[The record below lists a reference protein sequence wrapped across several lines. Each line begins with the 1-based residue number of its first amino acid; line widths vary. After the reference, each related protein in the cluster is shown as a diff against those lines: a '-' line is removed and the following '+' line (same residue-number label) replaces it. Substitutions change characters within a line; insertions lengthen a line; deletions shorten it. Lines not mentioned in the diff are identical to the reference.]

1 MSSRDAIVV
10 LRDVS
15 KTYRAGAVIVKALS
29 SISLDIYRGEIAC
42 IVGPSGSGKTTLL
55 NIISGLDSPDSGI
68 VVVDGVDITKLS
80 ESKLAEFRL
89 RKIGFVFQALNLIPT
104 LTALENVELPLALL
118 GIPGRER
125 RERALEALKMVGLED
140 KAYRKPDELSG
151 GQQQRVAIA
160 RALATNPSIVL
171 MDEPT
176 AHIDSETGKAL
187 MNLVEKLNSK
197 LGQTF
202 IIATHDPIVMDYCGR
217 AIRVR
222 DGKIVSIEKRR

>member
-15 KTYRAGAVIVKALS
+15 KTYRTRAVVVKALS
-29 SISLDIYRGEIAC
+29 NISLDIYRGEITC

-55 NIISGLDSPDSGI
+55 NIIGGIDRPDSGV

-89 RKIGFVFQALNLIPT
+89 RRIGFVFQAINLIPA
-104 LTALENVELPLALL
+104 LTAVENVELPLALL
-118 GIPGRER
+118 GVSSRER
-125 RERALEALKMVGLED
+125 RERALEALRMVGLED
-140 KAYRKPDELSG
+140 VAYRKPDELSG

-160 RALATNPSIVL
+160 RALVTNPSIVL

-176 AHIDSETGKAL
+176 AHIDSETGSAL
-187 MNLVEKLNSK
+187 MKLVERLNRE

-202 IIATHDPIVMDYCGR
+202 IIATHDPIVMDYCER
-217 AIRVR
+217 SIRIR
-222 DGKIVSIEKRR
+222 DGRIVSIERRQ